1 MRFVLIAPG
10 YKPFPP
16 SGWGAVESIVWD
28 YYQNL
33 SARGF
38 IVHIVN
44 TTNEDQ
50 MVAECND
57 NSPDIVHIMFDDHIG
72 IAPRLNCKRIF
83 YTSHYAYLTN
93 PGVTMY
99 GPMYKVLQYKEH
111 ITINAISEKIAEV
124 YRKYGFD
131 RTINIVPNGAREDRF
146 HFKNDPAYPNKS
158 IYVAKIEYRKRQYV
172 YQNIPNIDFAGNYQD
187 SPFHTQ
193 NNNYLGEWNRETL
206 YANLTEYANLILLSD
221 GEADPLV
228 VKEALMAGLG
238 VVVSECACANLDL
251 TKPYITVIPN
261 DKLDDLPYV
270 EEEINKNRE
279 ISLRYREEIRNY
291 ALENFSWKKIIDRYI
306 GLL

>member
-33 SARGF
+33 TSRGF
-38 IVHIVN
+38 SVHIVN
-44 TTNEDQ
+44 TPNEDQ
-50 MVAECND
+50 MVTECND
-57 NSPDIVHIMFDDHIG
+57 NSPDIVHIMYDDHIG
-72 IAPRLNCKRIF
+72 IAPRLNCKKIY
-83 YTSHYAYLTN
+83 YTSHYAYITN
-93 PGVTMY
+93 PGFASN
-99 GPMYKVLQYKEH
+99 GPMNKAIQYKEH

-146 HFKNDPAYPNKS
+146 HFKNDPAYPAKS

-193 NNNYLGEWNRETL
+193 NNNYLGEWNRDTL

-228 VKEALMAGLG
+228 VKEALIAGLG

-306 GLL
+306 ELL